1 MAVAADP
8 LVDAPLA
15 SPELALVDPKLAAD
29 LRRTHSP
36 ADDRWLR
43 PRAPVEDASAEGEA
57 TPAQLESGDDAEHAA
72 SGNAEQTHDQE
83 SIVATPPEQ
92 TFSQEL
98 RPNSRYPVLPAPEPE
113 EVAFADS
120 PTPLTNFD
128 EASVDDDDDT
138 SAAWWAVA
146 EVLREAEAGAEQV
159 LVDEYIAATP
169 DEAQTTSHYPVLPA
183 LPDAEA
189 TDATDVALRRIRESL
204 SEADKSPSGK
214 RRIRRAFML
223 GSGVVAV
230 CAVAAL
236 GADVQLQVA
245 HLPSWIPF

>member
-43 PRAPVEDASAEGEA
+43 PRARVEDASAEGEA
-57 TPAQLESGDDAEHAA
+57 RPAQLESGDDAGHAA

-92 TFSQEL
+92 TFSEEL
-98 RPNSRYPVLPAPEPE
+98 RPSSRYPALPAPEPE
-113 EVAFADS
+113 EAAFEDS
-120 PTPLTNFD
+120 PTPLPNFD
-128 EASVDDDDDT
+128 EASVDDDDT

-169 DEAQTTSHYPVLPA
+169 DEAQTRSHYPVLPA

-204 SEADKSPSGK
+204 SEADRSPSGK